1 MHIFI
6 YQCLLILINESCAHE
21 FESEQRELYGF
32 VAWKKVELCIYN
44 YQNIMKWLRN
54 VMREI

>member
-6 YQCLLILINESCAHE
+6 YQCVLINESCAHE

-32 VAWKKVELCIYN
+32 VARKKGG
-44 YQNIMKWLRN
+44 IMYL
-54 VMREI
+54 